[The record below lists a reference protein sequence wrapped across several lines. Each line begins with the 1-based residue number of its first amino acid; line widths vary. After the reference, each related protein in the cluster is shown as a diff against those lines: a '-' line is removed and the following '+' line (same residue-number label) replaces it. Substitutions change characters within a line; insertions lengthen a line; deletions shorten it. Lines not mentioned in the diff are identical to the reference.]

1 RDEHYTEC
9 TYTLEQLDDY
19 TYIMSVTVDK
29 SWLVS
34 EATVYPVTIDPT
46 TSNLSNYKD
55 AGIYSS
61 ATSRVIPYGNEATC
75 CFGRTSN
82 SEFGY
87 GRVLN
92 YFSWPEEIKKGAKIN
107 SAYIWE
113 RETTGRTST
122 TYVAPCLVKDHWVES
137 SVTWENRP
145 DYYPAT
151 TMASKNINSK
161 STDKSGDPY
170 WYKFDIT
177 SAVQYWTDG
186 IYHNYGLLF
195 RSSEEDD
202 GNYNWR
208 AFASKQHS
216 TSSYRP
222 YTVINYTND
231 TTAPTINSVTGNPT
245 SWTNGNVTLTINGAA
260 DNSGGSGLHSTPY
273 SFSTTQG
280 SYAWQSGNT
289 KTFSS
294 NCTVYIYVRD
304 ALGNIR
310 LASTQTINK
319 IDKIAPSVPT
329 VTGNATA
336 WTNGSVTLSA
346 NSADSQSGIAA
357 YSFST
362 VEGSYSWQTGKTKTV
377 AENTTLYI
385 YSKDNA
391 GNISQPVIVAVD
403 KIDKTAPEIPLV
415 TGNTESWTNNN
426 IVLTAQSDDDLSG
439 ICEYSFSNEPD
450 KYNWQSK
457 NTFEADKLSKVY
469 VCAKDNAGNIS
480 GFCELDLRIDKLSPT
495 GSISAQ
501 NPTDWVR
508 NVTITADASD
518 EISGLHEMPYSFS
531 SSEDSYNWQAEGKT
545 VITSNG
551 TYYIYA
557 RDAAENI
564 TLLDTFTVDKI
575 DSASPV
581 ISDIKIEDEDNRTV
595 ITVTASDSQSGI
607 SQYSID
613 KGQTWQDSNVFEI
626 EKDSQNYIDIKV
638 KDNVGNIA
646 SRHYDFYTPQ
656 MYIENDK
663 LCLYSPNLGAADNTI
678 YYSFRNIGSSVKYEN
693 PMDLADCGS
702 RIYLNFYKTFS
713 RSNSLTI
720 DYKSPNRFSYSESN
734 VDLSLSYNSVRF
746 DIARKY
752 ADGEWSYSFDNFLET
767 NDNGALIRV
776 RMPDLN
782 TYYFVKQSKYLYV
795 SQNYDY
801 ELSVV
806 YDDNDSNI
814 VEYIVKCN
822 DVFYHYSPDG
832 LLVEISNKYGTAFS
846 FTHTNEYIKIQDG
859 AGRIT
864 LLSFENEWFKVIDA
878 GGAVISYL
886 FDDEKLLRVTDQAGV
901 IIAEYAYTDNKISKS
916 MDKSIFY
923 DSDGRVAQY
932 LYDNGYSIA
941 FEYGD
946 DSVTTTGSDEKTS
959 KVTYDKYYN
968 ILSSTDDYGEV
979 TTYTYDN
986 RNLTKVE
993 KAGEVIAEYSYNSDG
1008 CLTYKKESEKSY
1020 SYSYDDKNRL
1030 IRSCIDNEYTVYNY
1044 DDDDNVICTYKY
1056 T

>member
-1 RDEHYTEC
+1 MILSLIIAFGTFVAITVGSSRLQNLLRIKSILSAYAAEIVDTKGAVGIEEDAMLADNHIINLENRDGSNTMYLFSEPISYTDENGELKTKDISVEKQNDSKLKSAGYEYTNGQNDYRINFSSDIQKGVMIEFNDCGYSIIPQTDYTSSVGKKSTSVYLNDRFEIFEYSGAFGAQTVLKFYPQLNGLKDEIVLNQNINKNTFSFALKTDNCKAVLNDDGTVSLISNEDESSVVQTFSKPFAYDSEYVEGDRDEHYTDC

-29 SWLVS
+29 SWLDS

-46 TSNLSNYKD
+46 TSNLANYKD

-151 TMASKNINSK
+151 TMARKNINSK

-186 IYHNYGLLF
+186 TYHNYGLLF

-231 TTAPTINSVTGNPT
+231 TVAPTINSVTGNPT
-245 SWTNGNVTLTINGAA
+245 AWTNGNVTLTINGAA

-273 SFSTTQG
+273 SFSTTKG

-304 ALGNIR
+304 AMGNIR
-310 LASTQTINK
+310 LVSTQTINK
-319 IDKIAPSVPT
+319 IDKTAPSVPT
-329 VTGNATA
+329 VTGNATE
-336 WTNGSVTLSA
+336 WTSGSVTLTA
-346 NSADSQSGIAA
+346 NSTDSQSGIAA

-362 VEGSYSWQTGKTKTV
+362 VKGSYSWQTGKTKTV
-377 AENTTLYI
+377 AENTTLYV

-391 GNISQPVIVAVD
+391 GNISQPMVVD
-403 KIDKTAPEIPLV
+403 INKIDKNAPEIPTV
-415 TGNTESWTNNN
+415 TGNTDSWTNNN
-426 IVLTAQSDDDLSG
+426 IVLTAQADDDLSG
-439 ICEYSFSNEPD
+439 VAAYSFSYESD
-450 KYNWQSK
+450 QHNWQTD
-457 NTFEADKLSKVY
+457 NTFEADKQSKIY

-480 GFCELDLRIDKLSPT
+480 DVCELDLKIDKLSPT

-531 SSEDSYNWQAEGKT
+531 SSEDSYNWQASNQK
-545 VITSNG
+545 VITING
-551 TYYIYA
+551 TYY
-557 RDAAENI
+557 
-564 TLLDTFTVDKI
+564 
-575 DSASPV
+575 
-581 ISDIKIEDEDNRTV
+581 
-595 ITVTASDSQSGI
+595 
-607 SQYSID
+607 
-613 KGQTWQDSNVFEI
+613 
-626 EKDSQNYIDIKV
+626 
-638 KDNVGNIA
+638 
-646 SRHYDFYTPQ
+646 
-656 MYIENDK
+656 
-663 LCLYSPNLGAADNTI
+663 
-678 YYSFRNIGSSVKYEN
+678 
-693 PMDLADCGS
+693 
-702 RIYLNFYKTFS
+702 
-713 RSNSLTI
+713 
-720 DYKSPNRFSYSESN
+720 
-734 VDLSLSYNSVRF
+734 
-746 DIARKY
+746 
-752 ADGEWSYSFDNFLET
+752 
-767 NDNGALIRV
+767 
-776 RMPDLN
+776 
-782 TYYFVKQSKYLYV
+782 
-795 SQNYDY
+795 
-801 ELSVV
+801 
-806 YDDNDSNI
+806 
-814 VEYIVKCN
+814 
-822 DVFYHYSPDG
+822 
-832 LLVEISNKYGTAFS
+832 
-846 FTHTNEYIKIQDG
+846 
-859 AGRIT
+859 
-864 LLSFENEWFKVIDA
+864 
-878 GGAVISYL
+878 
-886 FDDEKLLRVTDQAGV
+886 
-901 IIAEYAYTDNKISKS
+901 
-916 MDKSIFY
+916 
-923 DSDGRVAQY
+923 
-932 LYDNGYSIA
+932 
-941 FEYGD
+941 
-946 DSVTTTGSDEKTS
+946 
-959 KVTYDKYYN
+959 
-968 ILSSTDDYGEV
+968 
-979 TTYTYDN
+979 
-986 RNLTKVE
+986 
-993 KAGEVIAEYSYNSDG
+993 
-1008 CLTYKKESEKSY
+1008 
-1020 SYSYDDKNRL
+1020 
-1030 IRSCIDNEYTVYNY
+1030 
-1044 DDDDNVICTYKY
+1044 
-1056 T
+1056 